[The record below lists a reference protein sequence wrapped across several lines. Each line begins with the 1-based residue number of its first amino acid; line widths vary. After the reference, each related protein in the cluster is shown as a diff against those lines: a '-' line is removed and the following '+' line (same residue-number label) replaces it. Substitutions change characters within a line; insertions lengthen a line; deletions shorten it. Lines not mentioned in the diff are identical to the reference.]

1 MKALLMKDFYTLW
14 RQLRVYLLVML
25 VISVFNGAY
34 GNIFIT
40 IWAALLPYTAM
51 AYDERSK
58 WDQMAAMMPYST
70 RDIVVSKYVMGW
82 LCTAAAALFAMV
94 LQLLQTVLGSPLA
107 VFAPVDNLMGCCAS
121 LCVLAITLP
130 LMFRFGVEK
139 GRLMMFLII
148 FLVCGSAGALS
159 SIAVSVDHTAGGLSG
174 PFAALMA
181 VLPIAA
187 AALTAVSVPLS
198 MKFYARRQA

>member
-25 VISVFNGAY
+25 VISVFNGAF

-70 RDIVVSKYVMGW
+70 RDIVISKYVLGW
-82 LCTAAAALFAMV
+82 LCTAAAALFAMAV
-94 LQLLQTVLGSPLA
+94 QLLQTVLGSPLA
-107 VFAPVDNLMGCCAS
+107 AFAPMDNLMGCCAS
-121 LCVLAITLP
+121 LCVLAVTLP

-139 GRLMMFLII
+139 GRMAMFLVI
-148 FLVCGSAGALS
+148 FLVCGTAGAIA
-159 SIAVSVDHTAGGLSG
+159 SIAASG
-174 PFAALMA
+174 DAAKFASQGAAL
-181 VLPIAA
+181 VILLIAA
-187 AALTAVSVPLS
+187 VVLTAVSIPLS
-198 MKFYARRQA
+198 QRFYRERMG